1 MGCDRRASCALQSL
15 RGPFWRL
22 CGETHQFQPRRGVI
36 LTAVRRN
43 VTRASSCLPHA
54 SRPGT
59 TRMLHVGTERWTAYW
74 TMAPR
79 HGVLRTEP
87 ARAPRADEA
96 LVRTICSGI
105 SRGTEMLVHAGDVP
119 PEVAESMRAPF
130 QVGSWPGPVKY
141 GYLSVGVVETGPAQL
156 QDQRV
161 FCLHPH
167 QDRYV
172 VPASALA
179 PVPDGVPSDR
189 AVLAGT
195 VETAVNA
202 LWDAG
207 PRIGDRVAVLGA
219 GMVGGSLAALLRSFP
234 LDRLQLVDVNP
245 ARSTLAAALGVDLV
259 HPNDAAG
266 NNDLV
271 FHCSATESG
280 LARGLQLLGEEAELI
295 ELSWYGMVQPRVPL
309 GAAFHSRRLTI
320 RASQVGAVAPPR
332 RVRRTTGDRLRLAL
346 QLLEDP
352 TFDAFITGHAP
363 FGALP
368 QTMESIFNDGAET
381 LCQVIDYP
389 AEKES

>member
-1 MGCDRRASCALQSL
+1 MR
-15 RGPFWRL
+15 
-22 CGETHQFQPRRGVI
+22 
-36 LTAVRRN
+36 TA
-43 VTRASSCLPHA
+43 
-54 SRPGT
+54 
-59 TRMLHVGTERWTAYW
+59 RMLPMGTDRWTAYW

-87 ARAPRADEA
+87 ARAPRPDEA

-105 SRGTEMLVHAGDVP
+105 SRGTEMLVHAGYVP
-119 PEVAESMRAPF
+119 AEVAESMRAPF

-141 GYLSVGVVETGPAQL
+141 GYLSVGRVESGPPNL
-156 QDQRV
+156 QDRRV
-161 FCLHPH
+161 FCLYPH

-172 VPASALA
+172 VPASALT
-179 PVPDGVPSDR
+179 PVPDAVPSDR

-219 GMVGGSLAALLRSFP
+219 GMVGGSLAALLRRFP

-245 ARSTLAAALGVDLV
+245 SRVALGAALNVDLV
-259 HPNDAAG
+259 HPDDAAG
-266 NNDLV
+266 ENDCV
-271 FHCSATESG
+271 FHCSASESG
-280 LARGLQLLGEEAELI
+280 LARGLQLLADEGELI
-295 ELSWYGMVQPRVPL
+295 ELSWYGMAQPRVPL

-320 RASQVGAVAPPR
+320 RASQVGAVAAA
-332 RVRRTTGDRLRLAL
+332 RRTRRSASDRLRLAL

-352 TFDAFITGHAP
+352 IFDTFITGHAP

-368 QTMESIFNDGAET
+368 QTMESIFNDSSQT

-389 AEKES
+389 TDEES